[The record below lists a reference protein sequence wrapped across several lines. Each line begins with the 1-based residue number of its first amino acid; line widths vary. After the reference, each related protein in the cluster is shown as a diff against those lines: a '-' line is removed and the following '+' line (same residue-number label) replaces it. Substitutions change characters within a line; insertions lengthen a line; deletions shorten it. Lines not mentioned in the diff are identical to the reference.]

1 MISNQRKTSRMHPNL
16 RIEVTSEILPDVKV
30 TGKSN
35 FVIQNGQYV
44 E

>member
-1 MISNQRKTSRMHPNL
+1 MNL
-16 RIEVTSEILPDVKV
+16 ERILTSEILPDVKV